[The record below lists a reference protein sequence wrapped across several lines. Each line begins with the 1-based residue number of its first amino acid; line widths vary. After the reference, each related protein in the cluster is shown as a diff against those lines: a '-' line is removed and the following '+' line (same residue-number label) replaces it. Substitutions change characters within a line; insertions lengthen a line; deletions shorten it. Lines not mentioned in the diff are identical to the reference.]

1 MKSSISRNLR
11 IYVCCLLVAVM
22 VTGCSH
28 SDFSGFFGNFLDDTK
43 PIETDEI
50 STDDDNN
57 QETTESDKTSF
68 FVDIDPENYPTITSE
83 NNGGDTTESDEK
95 LQLILNDQLR
105 LQIRNCITES
115 TDLFQNEINLT
126 DCLAQYEI
134 MENHVD
140 DLISV
145 IVQEFEHVYMQNP
158 DLFYLDGS
166 LKAGYELQSAWG
178 GRKLTAMIIELRR
191 YGRFEQASYEDLA
204 GIRKQMHEEA
214 ASLAELVGENRS
226 EWEKLLIVHDELVR
240 RIVYDDSLNQE
251 NNQAAS
257 ALLEGMS
264 LCKGY
269 AQAFKLISD
278 QLDVSCQVI
287 SGQAGGIEHAW
298 NLVTLEGKVYHVDV
312 THDDPVPDR
321 GNMAPV
327 DHRHFLRSDSIMA
340 NSHIW
345 DNSLYISADEDGA
358 HYFRQNDLT
367 VSDRQELQQK
377 LEQYFVLNNFDD
389 DRADQLELLYEGND
403 SVSENDFDMMFREAL
418 NKSNLN
424 RKISYNLSTE
434 KSIMQLTVMPE

>member
-11 IYVCCLLVAVM
+11 IFVCSLLVAIM

-28 SDFSGFFGNFLDDTK
+28 SDFSGLLGNFLDDTK

-50 STDDDNN
+50 ITNDDNN

-134 MENHVD
+134 MENQVD

-178 GRKLTAMIIELRR
+178 GRKLTAMTIELRR

-204 GIRKQMHEEA
+204 NIRKQMHEEA

-278 QLDVSCQVI
+278 QLDISCQVI

-340 NSHIW
+340 VSHIW
-345 DNSLYISADEDGA
+345 DNSAYISADEDGA

-403 SVSENDFDMMFREAL
+403 SVTEDEFDIMFREAL
-418 NKSNLN
+418 NKSALN

-434 KSIMQLTVMPE
+434 KLIMQLTVMPE